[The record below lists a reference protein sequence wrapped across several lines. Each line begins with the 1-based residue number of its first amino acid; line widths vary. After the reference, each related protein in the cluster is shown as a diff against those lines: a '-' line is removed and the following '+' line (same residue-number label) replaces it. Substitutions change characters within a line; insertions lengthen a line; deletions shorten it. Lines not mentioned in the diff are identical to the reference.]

1 MKKIWYR
8 KNVGKAMG
16 LFLCLTLGVSAV
28 PGANTKAAEDSA
40 FYVGDVDGDGS
51 ITPKDVTKLRR
62 HLAGGW
68 DVEVDVADADVDSDG
83 SITPKDVTKLRRY
96 LAGGWGVELPLKQ
109 AVAHKGLFIADY
121 GSASYH
127 LSEYGTNGKLFKSK
141 SYYGNPESSG
151 VSVYSYD
158 SKLRSSY
165 VYKGMKHE
173 DLYDANDSYIG
184 YATTFSGKIVSRT
197 DYTTEIKGNVTYRTR
212 TEKAWDGIVTRIYVD
227 EYDNTFKTNTSY
239 GRHVKYTAKNKDGKV
254 LNSTEYKYA
263 TDGRV
268 CEYVY
273 YDGDGNKT
281 GSREIAWS
289 ADNKTRTETE
299 KDKAG
304 NVTWIYIYEL
314 DDNGRTLKQTA
325 KNTKGEIEYTYEY
338 TYFDN
343 GNRKTET
350 RKDANGEMTYYREYD
365 SKNREIKY
373 QSGTWRKYV
382 NTYND
387 AANTVTI
394 TSFQYDYNNKEF
406 IESFVYD
413 YSFDEDTN
421 TMQVKVLDK
430 PSGII
435 HYETYEYDDNAYLVK
450 ETYLDADKKVTY
462 TTEYT
467 YDTIGLLSKSVDKN
481 EAKEVTGYATYNY
494 NEYGSIVETLYYD
507 AEGVVNRT
515 ETVEYHANG
524 QRKITKTIYSDGSY
538 YYDEYNENGRYI
550 GYGNV
555 DSKGVKYSY
564 TEYVLDENG
573 NEIKRIEYRNKIKT
587 VTTYEYGNPSEA
599 VKYDSNDTVISK
611 ITYEYNAKGLAK
623 EIETDKDGKN
633 ISVATY
639 ERNDAGKETSYV
651 REYANGTK
659 DTREYEY
666 FEDGNTAKSVYTY
679 ADGSKSETTYWE
691 SGKHQTKTSYRQ
703 YSDGSSS
710 KSEYNESGNTLL
722 SVSKDKD
729 GNETYKYEYEYDD
742 NGNQIL
748 YIYYVDGV
756 ESRRTESKYHEN
768 GELAESVETYA
779 SGTKY
784 VYKYT
789 DFGEEEAYIVYD
801 GDGNETNSRL
811 TTYDENNKI
820 KSKIEKNNWGS
831 SEAEYENG
839 LIIKQVSKDDEGRK
853 TGEQKDYSYDGEKL
867 LGYTQVY
874 YYYDADSQ
882 EEKVDSSTTYTY
894 AYYNSGNRK
903 SATQLSSDGE
913 KHVTTYADKENDV
926 VISDIYYDEDGNETS
941 STRYEYDSKGRTTKR
956 EEVYSGGSSYTYEYE
971 YNENGQKVLDKTTS
985 KNSYSTTVTT
995 IKYTYDANGR
1005 EIRKDYSRSTTY
1017 DEYSQ
1022 DQHYVE
1028 EKEYSD
1034 NGYVKHYKKV
1044 DDNGSESEIFYAD
1057 DSYNYAKKIDIS
1069 AVTGSKYSSV
1079 DIPFKKYSSQ
1089 NYYATKYMYM
1099 SDFSETPEDIK
1110 YTKCIVNFDED
1121 GYYHDA
1127 EFYTMTE
1134 DKTETKV
1141 ITITQELNDDGNVT
1155 KVVYTYADKRV
1166 KEWYFDEDGQQ
1177 IYEVHLKADGTIEY
1191 EYPEQSSSQ
1200 DSDE

>member
-28 PGANTKAAEDSA
+28 PGANTKAAEDTA

-51 ITPKDVTKLRR
+51 VTPKDVTKLRR
-62 HLAGGW
+62 YLAGGW

-109 AVAHKGLFIADY
+109 AVAHKGLFIADF

-127 LSEYGTNGKLFKSK
+127 LSEYGTNGKLFKAK
-141 SYYGNPESSG
+141 SYYRSPDSSG

-158 SKLRSSY
+158 TKLRSSY

-173 DLYDANDSYIG
+173 DLYDTNDSYIG
-184 YATTFSGKIVSRT
+184 YSTTFSGKIVSRT
-197 DYTTEIKGNVTYRTR
+197 EYTTEIKGNVTYRTR

-239 GRHVKYTAKNKDGKV
+239 GRRVKYTAKNKDGKV

-263 TDGRV
+263 TDGRA

-281 GSREIAWS
+281 GSKEIAWS

-304 NVTWIYIYEL
+304 NVTRIYIYEL

-325 KNTKGEIEYTYEY
+325 KNAKGEIESIYEY

-365 SKNREIKY
+365 AKNREIKY
-373 QSGTWRKYV
+373 QSGTWSKYV

-394 TSFQYDYNNKEF
+394 TTYQYDYNNKVF

-430 PSGII
+430 PSGIV

-450 ETYLDADKKVTY
+450 MTYLDADKKVAY
-462 TTEYT
+462 STEYT
-467 YDTIGLLSKSVDKN
+467 YDTIGLLSKSVDMN
-481 EAKEVTGYATYNY
+481 EAKEVTGYATYKY
-494 NEYGSIVETLYYD
+494 NEYGSVIETLYYD

-515 ETVEYHANG
+515 ETVEYHTNG

-538 YYDEYNENGRYI
+538 YYNEYNENGRSL

-555 DSKGVKYSY
+555 DNKGVKYSY

-611 ITYEYNAKGLAK
+611 ITYEYNVKGLAK
-623 EIETDKDGKN
+623 ETETDKDGKI

-651 REYANGTK
+651 REYADGTK
-659 DTREYEY
+659 DTRSYEY
-666 FEDGNTAKSVYTY
+666 FEDGETSKAVYTY
-679 ADGSKSETTYWE
+679 ADGSKGETTYWE
-691 SGKHQTKTSYRQ
+691 SGKHYTKTSYSLD
-703 YSDGSSS
+703 SDGSSS
-710 KSEYNESGNTLL
+710 NYEYDEEGRTLL

-729 GNETYKYEYEYDD
+729 GKETSKSVYKYDD
-742 NGNQIL
+742 KGNQLL
-748 YIYYVDGV
+748 YVYYSDGV
-756 ESRRTESKYHEN
+756 ESRRNEYKYHEN
-768 GELAESVETYA
+768 GELAEYVETYA
-779 SGTKY
+779 SGIKY

-801 GDGNETNSRL
+801 DEGKETNSRIS
-811 TTYDENNKI
+811 TYDENKKI
-820 KSKIEKNNWGS
+820 KSKIVKDTWSS
-831 SEAEYENG
+831 SETEYENG
-839 LIIKQVSKDDEGRK
+839 LIIKQVNKDDEGHK
-853 TGEQKDYSYDGEKL
+853 TGEWIDYSYDGEKL
-867 LGYTQVY
+867 LGYTYNY
-874 YYYDADSQ
+874 YYYDTDSQ
-882 EEKVDSSTTYTY
+882 EEKVDSSTKYTY
-894 AYYNSGNRK
+894 EYYDSGYRK
-903 SATQLSSDGE
+903 SATELSSNGE
-913 KHVTTYADKENDV
+913 KHVINYSDDKGEKET
-926 VISDIYYDEDGNETS
+926 SDIYYDKNGKETN
-941 STRYEYDSKGRTTKR
+941 STKYEYDSKGRQIKR
-956 EEVYSGGSSYTYEYE
+956 EEVYSDGSSYIYEYE
-971 YNENGQKVLDKTTS
+971 YDEDIWNYQIVSEKTTS
-985 KNSYSTTVTT
+985 KNSYSTTVT
-995 IKYTYDANGR
+995 ICTYDDYGR
-1005 EIRKDYSRSTTY
+1005 EIRR
-1017 DEYSQ
+1017 EYSYTSTDDSSQ
-1022 DQHYVE
+1022 DIYYVE
-1028 EKEYSD
+1028 ENKYDD
-1034 NGYVKHYKKV
+1034 NGNLSHYKKT
-1044 DDNGSESEIFYAD
+1044 DDNGSELEIFYAD
-1057 DSYNYAKKIDIS
+1057 DSYNYSKKIEINAFGGYS
-1069 AVTGSKYSSV
+1069 YSSV
-1079 DIPFKKYSSQ
+1079 DIPFRKSSQ
-1089 NYYATKYMYM
+1089 NYYLTEYLTG
-1099 SDFSETPEDIK
+1099 SDLSENPENIK
-1110 YTKCIVNFDED
+1110 YTKVIVNFDED

-1141 ITITQELNDDGNVT
+1141 LTATQEFDNDGNVT
-1155 KVVYTYADKRV
+1155 KVIYTYADNRI
-1166 KEWYFDEDGQQ
+1166 KEWHFDENGEQ